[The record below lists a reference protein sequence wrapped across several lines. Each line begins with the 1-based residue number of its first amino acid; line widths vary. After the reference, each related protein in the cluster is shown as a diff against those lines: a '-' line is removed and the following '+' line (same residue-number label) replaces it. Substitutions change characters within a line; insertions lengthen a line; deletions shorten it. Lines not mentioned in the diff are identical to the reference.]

1 MLDDKNSFNYE
12 NRNLTEVFKEL
23 QEIRNNPNA
32 QQAYSKQVKK
42 TKKSTA
48 KTNALNTVKSA
59 PTSFFSIL
67 NSKKSYKTNSIRTND
82 LSLSQII
89 IGCGILVIS
98 IALFFPKDLSFKESY
113 AKSDTQIESSYELNR
128 HRLNMQ
134 SIISENAGMDR
145 VKEQVVEDRDVEFET
160 TYNDNATLPKG
171 EEVVKQEGVLGKD
184 KVTAVKTYENGDFV
198 EEIILAKENV
208 VPPTSKVID
217 RGTSEFLAK
226 HKVHIGDTMYFVQTA
241 KLKEKTEDSS
251 LDKAEVKKS
260 IDVKLLELPSEDWA
274 KVSFD
279 GVEGYIKTSN
289 LTSAY
294 STPNIVE
301 KNRIQRILLKVN
313 IGMQLNKTSDLTL
326 TDYKKIFT
334 GLSNDKNKIFQ
345 DNYQVFYNMEKKYNI
360 NGIFLA
366 SMAIHESAW
375 GTSQIAQ
382 DKKNLF
388 GYGSY
393 DSTPYESS
401 FEFET
406 YAEGIETVA
415 KSLVKYYLNP
425 SGTKI
430 YDGETAAGWYYN
442 GPTLEGVN
450 TRYASDKDWH
460 NKVFNYM
467 QMLYN
472 RLDS

>member
-1 MLDDKNSFNYE
+1 MLDDKNSYNYQ
-12 NRNLTEVFKEL
+12 NRNLSEVFKEL
-23 QEIRNNPNA
+23 QEIKNTPQA
-32 QQAYSKQVKK
+32 QQAYSKQANKEKKVKAK
-42 TKKSTA
+42 KNNIRKMKFTSDEFVSMFSPKKSSSN
-48 KTNALNTVKSA
+48 KNIK
-59 PTSFFSIL
+59 
-67 NSKKSYKTNSIRTND
+67 TND
-82 LSLSQII
+82 LNLSQII
-89 IGCGILVIS
+89 TGCGIVIVS
-98 IALFFPKDLSFKESY
+98 MAILFPKDLSFEESY
-113 AKSDTQIESSYELNR
+113 AKSDTQVAASYELNR
-128 HRLNMQ
+128 HRLNVQ

-160 TYNDNATLPKG
+160 TYSDNASLPKG

-184 KVTAVKTYENGDFV
+184 KVTAVKTYENGEFV
-198 EEIILAKENV
+198 EETILAKEKLSD
-208 VPPTSKVID
+208 PTEKIID

-226 HKVHIGDTMYFVQTA
+226 HKVHIGDTMYFTDTA
-241 KLKEKTEDSS
+241 KLKDKTDPTGT
-251 LDKAEVKKS
+251 DVAEVKKS
-260 IDVKLLELPSEDWA
+260 IDVKLLELPSEEWA

-289 LTSAY
+289 LTSAS
-294 STPNIVE
+294 STPKIVE

-326 TDYKKIFT
+326 NDYKKIFT
-334 GLSNDKNKIFQ
+334 GLSNDKNKVFEN
-345 DNYQVFYNMEKKYNI
+345 NYQVFYNMEKKYNI
-360 NGIFLA
+360 NGLFLA

-375 GTSQIAQ
+375 GTSQISQ

-393 DSTPYESS
+393 DATPYESS
-401 FEFET
+401 FDFT
-406 YAEGIETVA
+406 DYSEGIETVA

-450 TRYASDKDWH
+450 TRYASDSDWH

>member
-42 TKKSTA
+42 TKKSKA
-48 KTNALNTVKSA
+48 KTNTLNTVKSA
-59 PTSFFSIL
+59 PSSFVSML

-82 LSLSQII
+82 LSLSQIV

-98 IALFFPKDLSFKESY
+98 MALFFPKDLSFKESY

-145 VKEQVVEDRDVEFET
+145 VKEQVIEDRDVEFET
-160 TYNDNATLPKG
+160 TYNDNSTLPKG

-184 KVTAVKTYENGDFV
+184 KVTAVKTYENGNFV

-226 HKVHIGDTMYFVQTA
+226 HKVHIGDTMYFVQTT

>member
-1 MLDDKNSFNYE
+1 MLDDKNSFNHE

-32 QQAYSKQVKK
+32 QQAYSKQIKK
-42 TKKSTA
+42 TKKSKA
-48 KTNALNTVKSA
+48 KANTLNTVKSA
-59 PTSFFSIL
+59 PNSFASML
-67 NSKKSYKTNSIRTND
+67 NSKKSYKTND
-82 LSLSQII
+82 LNLSQIV

-98 IALFFPKDLSFKESY
+98 MALFFPKDLSFKESY

-145 VKEQVVEDRDVEFET
+145 VKEQVIEDRDVEFET

-184 KVTAVKTYENGDFV
+184 KVTAVKTYENGNFV

-279 GVEGYIKTSN
+279 GVEGYIKTST

-345 DNYQVFYNMEKKYNI
+345 DNYQVFYNIEKKYNI
-360 NGIFLA
+360 NGILLA

-401 FEFET
+401 FEFDT